1 MNHYFIAIY
10 DGAFPT
16 EKLHTILE
24 SNPIFT
30 NLNVRPLSISSPKP
44 FTLLVGEEHDALT
57 TGLTDKYHLLTK
69 ELQTLEQQE
78 KYYYVYDYK
87 IRKTIENPTQ
97 KCFPFTQIN
106 ISVTKFHQM
115 IQKIKDLKRPVFA
128 GYNIIYHDADI
139 LTLDVLLSSPLLDPS
154 TSERDEEEYTY
165 LNTKRGLFVI
175 TLFYYL
181 FTFVLDHNNEY
192 FYRQLI

>member
-10 DGAFPT
+10 DGVFPT
-16 EKLHTILE
+16 EKLHTILQ
-24 SNPIFT
+24 SNSTFT
-30 NLNVRPLSISSPKP
+30 DLNVRALEISSPRP

-97 KCFPFTQIN
+97 KCFPFAQIN

-128 GYNIIYHDADI
+128 GYNIISHDADI
-139 LTLDVLLSSPLLDPS
+139 LALDVLLSSPLLDPS
-154 TSERDEEEYTY
+154 TSEKDEEEYTY
-165 LNTKRGLFVI
+165 LQ
-175 TLFYYL
+175 
-181 FTFVLDHNNEY
+181 
-192 FYRQLI
+192 QLAESISRSELCISIKESALI